1 MGNPFELSTKS
12 KLFFIRFGFLFFL
25 FALWEVSARFWV
37 DPMFLSPASKV
48 LFALPSLLAKPGL
61 VNALGLLALE
71 LMLAFA
77 GSVLIGTVLGLM
89 VGLRATSRKQF
100 LPIVLLLYGTP
111 QITILPIIMLIAG
124 VGFSSKVTFG
134 ITHGIFPVILTIC
147 SSLQNIN
154 PIYLKTGL
162 SLGASK
168 WQTFKFILLPAIL
181 PNFFNGIRLSLVA
194 SLLGVLLAEL
204 FASSNGIGFF
214 TRQFTESFDPT
225 ALFGLIL
232 IVVLISVTANT
243 WLTKVQ
249 QKMSRKRG

>member
-1 MGNPFELSTKS
+1 MPSRIEIGTQGKIFLIRLVFLLSIV
-12 KLFFIRFGFLFFL
+12 LI
-25 FALWEVSARFWV
+25 WEIGARFWV
-37 DPMFLSPASKV
+37 DPMFLSPPSKV
-48 LFALPSLLAKPGL
+48 FSSLPSLMNKPGVL
-61 VNALGLLALE
+61 NALGTMVLELAL
-71 LMLAFA
+71 AFT
-77 GSVLIGTVLGLM
+77 GSVIIGTAIGLL
-89 VGLRATSRKQF
+89 VGLKSTSRKKF
-100 LPIVLLLYGTP
+100 LPLVLLLYGTP

-134 ITHGIFPVILTIC
+134 ITHAVFPVILTIC

-154 PIYLKTGL
+154 PIYLRTAL

-168 WQTFKFILLPAIL
+168 WQTFKFILFPAIL

-225 ALFGLIL
+225 SLFALIL
-232 IVVLISVTANT
+232 IVVLISVSANT
-243 WLTKVQ
+243 LLTNAQ
-249 QKMSRKRG
+249 ERLARKS

>member
-1 MGNPFELSTKS
+1 
-12 KLFFIRFGFLFFL
+12 
-25 FALWEVSARFWV
+25 
-37 DPMFLSPASKV
+37 
-48 LFALPSLLAKPGL
+48 
-61 VNALGLLALE
+61 
-71 LMLAFA
+71 
-77 GSVLIGTVLGLM
+77 
-89 VGLRATSRKQF
+89 
-100 LPIVLLLYGTP
+100 
-111 QITILPIIMLIAG
+111 
-124 VGFSSKVTFG
+124 
-134 ITHGIFPVILTIC
+134 
-147 SSLQNIN
+147 
-154 PIYLKTGL
+154 
-162 SLGASK
+162 
-168 WQTFKFILLPAIL
+168 L